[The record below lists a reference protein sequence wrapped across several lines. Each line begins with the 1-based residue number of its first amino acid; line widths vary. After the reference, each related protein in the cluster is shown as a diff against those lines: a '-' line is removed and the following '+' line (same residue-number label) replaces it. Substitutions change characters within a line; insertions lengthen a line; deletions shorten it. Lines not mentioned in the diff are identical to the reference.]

1 MSRHEVFAAFGRAR
15 LGLYKGIGGLRPA
28 LRLCLK
34 GALGLLTVASLAACG
49 SLPFVDADPVVT
61 GSLKVQPISAPVP
74 DGPVPQG
81 IGASDWSHAKMAL
94 SQALQVREAGASMP
108 WDNPSTGARGTATP
122 LGGVKDNGCR
132 DFRIGIVD
140 TTGEHWVQGEA
151 CKDGKGE
158 TSLSQ
163 VRVLGR
169 A

>member
-1 MSRHEVFAAFGRAR
+1 MSRHEVCAAYGRAR
-15 LGLYKGIGGLRPA
+15 SGLYKGIGRLRPA
-28 LRLCLK
+28 VRLCLK
-34 GALGLLTVASLAACG
+34 GALGLLAVASLPACG
-49 SLPFVDADPVVT
+49 SLPFVDADPLVT

-81 IGASDWSHAKMAL
+81 IGVSDWSHAKMAL
-94 SQALQVREAGASMP
+94 AQALQVREAGASMP

-122 LGGVKDNGCR
+122 LGAVKDNGCR